1 MAATWLKVIW
11 DGSGSHSVGTWG
23 PTFVC
28 QNQLLTCNTPGH
40 EETHSCFGTV
50 AQQHKNWEPKSLQ
63 TTCVT
68 GEVPAP

>member
-1 MAATWLKVIW
+1 M
-11 DGSGSHSVGTWG
+11 GTWG